1 MPRIDLVKDCLS
13 KKFKNINNEVFKNG
27 VGEKFDLNKKFI
39 TIMQY
44 PVSTEYKD
52 SQKQIE
58 ETLKAVAQINLP
70 KLFFWPNPDAGT
82 DKMSSV
88 IRKWREN
95 KKIKIFFIF
104 KIFEHQM
111 FFNVL
116 NKTSCLIGNSSSA
129 IREGSYIGVPSVSI
143 GTRQNSRERGNKCC
157 KRKL

>member
-1 MPRIDLVKDCLS
+1 MVKDCLS

-70 KLFFWPNPDAGT
+70 KLFFGQIL
-82 DKMSSV
+82 MQV
-88 IRKWREN
+88 Q
-95 KKIKIFFIF
+95 IKC
-104 KIFEHQM
+104 H
-111 FFNVL
+111 
-116 NKTSCLIGNSSSA
+116 
-129 IREGSYIGVPSVSI
+129 R
-143 GTRQNSRERGNKCC
+143 
-157 KRKL
+157 